1 MAYSGKLRIDLLS
14 DARAIRY
21 KPLAIRSLLMGRSM
35 NRTLEP
41 ELMDDPEQALVYA
54 RADFEKENQ
63 GFVDRF
69 CEYFPEF
76 TEGHV
81 LDFGCG
87 PGDIPIR
94 FARAVPGCRITGV
107 DASAPMVR
115 LAEEA
120 VLQAGLSGRIDF
132 RCERFQDLAG
142 VSVAD
147 AAISNS
153 LLHHVPNPLQFW
165 HKLRLSV
172 KPGSPVLVMD
182 LLRPE
187 SPEEAQAIVDRYA
200 SGAPDILRRDFY
212 HSLLAA
218 FTEDEISAQ
227 LAQMNLTRLII
238 DVVDDRHWAVGGIIH

>member
-1 MAYSGKLRIDLLS
+1 MTMDRI
-14 DARAIRY
+14 
-21 KPLAIRSLLMGRSM
+21 
-35 NRTLEP
+35 LEP
-41 ELMDDPEQALVYA
+41 ELMDDPAQALAYA
-54 RADFEKENQ
+54 QADFEKENQ

-69 CEYFPEF
+69 REYFPDF
-76 TEGHV
+76 SDGHA
-81 LDFGCG
+81 LDLGCG

-94 FARAVPGCRITGV
+94 FAQAFPACRVTGV

-120 VLQAGLSGRIDF
+120 VQKAGLSDRITF
-132 RCERFQDLAG
+132 RCERFQDLSGANI
-142 VSVAD
+142 AD
-147 AAISNS
+147 AIISNS

-165 HKLRLSV
+165 HKLRLAV

-187 SPEEAQAIVDRYA
+187 SPEAAQAIVDQYA

-218 FTEDEISAQ
+218 FTEDEISSQ
-227 LAQMNLTRLII
+227 LARMNLTRLIV
-238 DVVDDRHWAVGGIIH
+238 DVPDDRHWVVGGLIH

>member
-1 MAYSGKLRIDLLS
+1 ME
-14 DARAIRY
+14 
-21 KPLAIRSLLMGRSM
+21 
-35 NRTLEP
+35 RTLEP

-76 TEGHV
+76 TGGHIID
-81 LDFGCG
+81 LGCG
-87 PGDIPIR
+87 PGDIPAR
-94 FARAVPGCRITGV
+94 LARALPSCRITAV
-107 DASAPMVR
+107 DASEPMIR
-115 LAEEA
+115 LAEET
-120 VLQAGLSGRIDF
+120 VHRAGLSDRITF

-142 VSVAD
+142 VSFAD

-165 HKLRLSV
+165 HKLRLAV

-182 LLRPE
+182 LFRPD

-200 SGAPDILRRDFY
+200 SDAPDILRRDFY
-212 HSLLAA
+212 NSLLAA
-218 FTEDEISAQ
+218 FTEDEIGAQ
-227 LAQMNLTRLII
+227 LARMNLTRLLI
-238 DVVDDRHWAVGGIIH
+238 DVIDDRHWVVSGVIH